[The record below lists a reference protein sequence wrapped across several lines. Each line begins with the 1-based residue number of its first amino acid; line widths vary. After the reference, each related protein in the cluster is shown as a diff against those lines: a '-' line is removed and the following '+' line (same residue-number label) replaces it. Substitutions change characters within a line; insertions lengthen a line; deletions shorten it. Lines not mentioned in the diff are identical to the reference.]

1 MLRAKYASA
10 LKYASMRSMPNALIA
25 DGHGAAQARQHLQL
39 HINKNVSN
47 VNQ

>member
-1 MLRAKYASA
+1 MMLRAKYASA
-10 LKYASMRSMPNALIA
+10 LKYASMRSMLNALSA
-25 DGHGAAQARQHLQL
+25 DGATQTMQHLQL